1 MAEPFIT
8 TVIGSMPKP
17 PWLYQKPPA
26 DAMKTGLQGGDADWL
41 LSGEALTE
49 AQNDAVRLAVFDQEA
64 AGVLIISDGE
74 QRRVSFIT
82 GITSQ
87 MDGFDYETLAE
98 KWIRD
103 GRRLAEVGRC
113 TGPVEWRGPI
123 LTPDLEFLLTQY
135 SI

>member
-87 MDGFDYETLAE
+87 MDGFD
-98 KWIRD
+98 
-103 GRRLAEVGRC
+103 
-113 TGPVEWRGPI
+113 
-123 LTPDLEFLLTQY
+123 
-135 SI
+135 